1 MKLTAQQRDAREA
14 IWYSLEITRGRMD
27 AFNSLQLS
35 LFILMWAKFIP
46 QSKENVIGYFD
57 VLEGIDR
64 YRIELIQNELGI
76 LTGINTSELIFRD
89 ELTRDLETLRV
100 TLLPVAKLIA
110 KGDIEDID
118 NIVRSFKSFT
128 STLLGKKGNNEIN
141 EGILKF
147 SKIIF
152 DDIKGNN
159 KEMNCLYPRDICCI

>member
-64 YRIELIQNELGI
+64 YRIELIQN
-76 LTGINTSELIFRD
+76 
-89 ELTRDLETLRV
+89 
-100 TLLPVAKLIA
+100 
-110 KGDIEDID
+110 
-118 NIVRSFKSFT
+118 
-128 STLLGKKGNNEIN
+128 
-141 EGILKF
+141 
-147 SKIIF
+147 
-152 DDIKGNN
+152 
-159 KEMNCLYPRDICCI
+159 